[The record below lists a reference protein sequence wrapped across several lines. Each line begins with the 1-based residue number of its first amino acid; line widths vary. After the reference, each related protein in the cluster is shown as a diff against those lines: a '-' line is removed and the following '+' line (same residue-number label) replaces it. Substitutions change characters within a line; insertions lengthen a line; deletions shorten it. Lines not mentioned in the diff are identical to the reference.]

1 MDCFKHCV
9 CLPGGQKL
17 TLANDGTAVR
27 SGGFS
32 VVAFDRLPQG
42 LLILYGTYP
51 FRREIIFLEM
61 PFSN

>member
-9 CLPGGQKL
+9 RLPGGQKL
-17 TLANDGTAVR
+17 ILANDGTAVR

-42 LLILYGTYP
+42 LLILYSTYP
-51 FRREIIFLEM
+51 FRHEIIFLEM
-61 PFSN
+61 PFPN